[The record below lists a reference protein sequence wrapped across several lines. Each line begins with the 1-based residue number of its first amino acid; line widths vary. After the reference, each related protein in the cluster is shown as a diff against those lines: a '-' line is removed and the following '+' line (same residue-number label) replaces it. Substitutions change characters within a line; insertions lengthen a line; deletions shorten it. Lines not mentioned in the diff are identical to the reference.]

1 MDKHQDLKPNE
12 ELKGYMN
19 EEKLNPDEEKVSTP
33 LPEHKVTD
41 VVTYEVND
49 SKLVV
54 ETVPGFRNFQNFMNK
69 PRKKVRYYNEGKVVE
84 EVRIDYE
91 LFDNPE
97 FELLFNQTEKI
108 VLNGE
113 KVEKTR
119 DNVVKFLE
127 NKPSIFTEILNRI
140 VENSGGMGLI
150 LKNRND

>member
-1 MDKHQDLKPNE
+1 
-12 ELKGYMN
+12 
-19 EEKLNPDEEKVSTP
+19 
-33 LPEHKVTD
+33 
-41 VVTYEVND
+41 
-49 SKLVV
+49 
-54 ETVPGFRNFQNFMNK
+54 MNK

-127 NKPSIFTEILNRI
+127 NKPAAFTEILNRI

>member
-12 ELKGYMN
+12 ELKGHLN

-33 LPEHKVTD
+33 LPEYKVTD

-69 PRKKVRYYNEGKVVE
+69 PRK
-84 EVRIDYE
+84 
-91 LFDNPE
+91 
-97 FELLFNQTEKI
+97 LLFNQTEKI

-127 NKPSIFTEILNRI
+127 NKPAAFTEILNRI